1 MAATR
6 DRATVQQGSGIRRRL
21 ASFRIVRVAG
31 IDIRVHLSFLILVA
45 LFVVAAP
52 DPGVGSALLSVAWL
66 LAIFGCVVAHEF
78 AHSLVARSRG
88 VGVHEILLLPLGGV
102 SKMERL
108 PDRPQDEFAIAVV
121 GPLAS
126 YGLAGIAAV
135 ACVLAGRS
143 LLPIDLIDGPWLAKL
158 TWLNLMLGTF
168 NLIPAFPLD
177 GGRVFRSLLERTH
190 DLESAT
196 RIATRVGHCFAGALM
211 IVGFLFDIWL
221 MLIGAFIYF
230 GASAEQAATIVHI
243 RLEGHRVADAM
254 RTDLD
259 RVTRGPWVTETP
271 LAPEEPLDDLVF
283 ARLAGSP
290 GRELPV
296 YRAGQ
301 LVGIL
306 RFEDVERLIQT
317 S

>member
-1 MAATR
+1 MPATR
-6 DRATVQQGSGIRRRL
+6 DRTTDQPRAGNRRSV
-21 ASFRIVRVAG
+21 ASFRIARVAG
-31 IDIRVHLSFLILVA
+31 IDIRVHLSFLILVG

-66 LAIFGCVVAHEF
+66 LAIFGCVVIHEF

-108 PDRPQDEFAIAVV
+108 PEHPRDEFAIAIV

-126 YGLAGIAAV
+126 YGLAGIAAF

-143 LLPIDLIDGPWLAKL
+143 LLPIDLIDGSWLAKL

-196 RIATRVGHCFAGALM
+196 RIATRVGHAFAAALM
-211 IVGFLFDIWL
+211 IGGFLFDIWL

-243 RLEGHRVADAM
+243 RLKGHRVADAM

-259 RVTRGPWVTETP
+259 RITAGPWVTETP
-271 LAPEEPLDDLVF
+271 LAPDEPLDDLLF
-283 ARLAGSP
+283 ARLAASP
-290 GRELPV
+290 GHELPV

-301 LVGIL
+301 LIGIL
-306 RFEDVERLIQT
+306 RFEDVQRLIQN

>member
-1 MAATR
+1 M
-6 DRATVQQGSGIRRRL
+6 
-21 ASFRIVRVAG
+21 ASFPIARVAG

-52 DPGVGSALLSVAWL
+52 DPGVGSALLNVAWL

-126 YGLAGIAAV
+126 YGLAGIAAI

-143 LLPIDLIDGPWLAKL
+143 LLPIDLIDGAWLAKL
-158 TWLNLMLGTF
+158 TWLNVMLGTF

-177 GGRVFRSLLERTH
+177 GGRVFRSQLERTH

-196 RIATRVGHCFAGALM
+196 RIATRVGHVFAAALM

-230 GASAEQAATIVHI
+230 GASAEQAATIVHL

-254 RTDLD
+254 RTDLEHI
-259 RVTRGPWVTETP
+259 TRGPWVTETP
-271 LAPEEPLDDLVF
+271 LAPDEPLDDLLF
-283 ARLAGSP
+283 ARLAAAP
-290 GRELPV
+290 GHELPV
-296 YRAGQ
+296 YRADQ

-306 RFEDVERLIQT
+306 RFEDVQRLIQT

>member
-1 MAATR
+1 M
-6 DRATVQQGSGIRRRL
+6 
-21 ASFRIVRVAG
+21 ASFPIARVAG
-31 IDIRVHLSFLILVA
+31 IAIRVHLSFLILVA

-66 LAIFGCVVAHEF
+66 LAIFGCVVVHEF

-108 PDRPQDEFAIAVV
+108 PERPQDEFAIAIV
-121 GPLAS
+121 GPLTS

-143 LLPIDLIDGPWLAKL
+143 LLPIDLIDGAWLAKL
-158 TWLNLMLGTF
+158 TWLNVMLGTF

-196 RIATRVGHCFAGALM
+196 RIATRVGHGFAAALM
-211 IVGFLFDIWL
+211 IVGFFFDIWL

-230 GASAEQAATIVHI
+230 GASAEQAATIVHL

-259 RVTRGPWVTETP
+259 RITRGPWVTETP
-271 LAPEEPLDDLVF
+271 LAPDEPLDDLLF
-283 ARLAGSP
+283 ARLAAAP

-296 YRAGQ
+296 YRADQ

-306 RFEDVERLIQT
+306 RFEDVQRLIQT

>member
-6 DRATVQQGSGIRRRL
+6 DATTGERRDGQPRSV
-21 ASFRIVRVAG
+21 ASFRIARVAG
-31 IDIRVHLSFLILVA
+31 IDIRVHLSFLVLVA

-52 DPGVGSALLSVAWL
+52 DPGVGGALLSVVWL

-108 PDRPQDEFAIAVV
+108 PERPQDEFAIAIV
-121 GPLAS
+121 GPLTS

-143 LLPIDLIDGPWLAKL
+143 LLPIDLIDGAWLAKL
-158 TWLNLMLGTF
+158 TWLNVMLGTF

-196 RIATRVGHCFAGALM
+196 RIATRVGHFFAGALM

-230 GASAEQAATIVHI
+230 GASAEQAATIVHL

-259 RVTRGPWVTETP
+259 CLTRGPWVTETP
-271 LAPEEPLDDLVF
+271 LAPDEPLDDLLF
-283 ARLAGSP
+283 ARLAAAP

-296 YRAGQ
+296 YRADQ

-306 RFEDVERLIQT
+306 RFEDVQRLIQT

>member
-1 MAATR
+1 MDATR
-6 DRATVQQGSGIRRRL
+6 DRTTGQRRSL
-21 ASFRIVRVAG
+21 ASFRIARVAG
-31 IDIRVHLSFLILVA
+31 IDIRVHLSFLLLVA
-45 LFVVAAP
+45 LFVVVAP

-66 LAIFGCVVAHEF
+66 LAIFGCVVVHEF

-108 PDRPQDEFAIAVV
+108 PERPQDEFAIAVV

-135 ACVLAGRS
+135 ACVFAGRS
-143 LLPIDLIDGPWLAKL
+143 LLPIDLIDGAWLAKL

-196 RIATRVGHCFAGALM
+196 RIATRVGHVFAAALM
-211 IVGFLFDIWL
+211 IVGFLFDVWL

-230 GASAEQAATIVHI
+230 GASAEQAATIVHL

-259 RVTRGPWVTETP
+259 RITAGPWVTETP
-271 LAPEEPLDDLVF
+271 LAPDEALDDGVF
-283 ARLAGSP
+283 ARLAASP

-296 YRAGQ
+296 YRADQ

-306 RFEDVERLIQT
+306 RFEDVQRLIQT